1 MSGGTTRRGLIT
13 GAVGLGAAAA
23 LGAGAAGAAAATST
37 DAQALSEALELERAS
52 VIAYTQVL
60 ATSVLTASARSQLA
74 VLKAQDVAH
83 VAKLEQAIAALGA
96 AVPQGPASVSAAE
109 VVLGQHQI
117 HRGLTGFGS
126 QHDCL
131 RLLIN
136 IESLT
141 EGAYFK
147 AIPEL
152 ADPSLVKVSLELMG
166 SDSQHWTVL
175 SGIQHDGNVG
185 LSVPYPFVEGS
196 P

>member
-1 MSGGTTRRGLIT
+1 MSAGTTRRGLIA
-13 GAVGLGAAAA
+13 GAVGLGAAAS
-23 LGAGAAGAAAATST
+23 LGAAAAGAAAATSA
-37 DAQALSEALELERAS
+37 DAQALAGALGLERAS
-52 VIAYTQVL
+52 VIGYTQVL
-60 ATSVLTASARSQLA
+60 ATSVLTAGVRAQLA
-74 VLKAQDVAH
+74 VLKAQDLEH
-83 VAKLEQAIAALGA
+83 VAKLEQSIARLGA
-96 AVPQGPASVSAAE
+96 PVSQAPAGVAAAE
-109 VVLGQHQI
+109 ALLGQHQI
-117 HRGLTGFGS
+117 HRSLTDLPT

-131 RLLIN
+131 KLLID

-152 ADPSLVKVSLELMG
+152 TDPSLVKVSLELMG